1 MILRDELARICAEWM
16 SVEQMQ
22 DYCPNGLQVEGK
34 AEVHKLATS
43 VTASVAA
50 IDAAI
55 EWGADVLLVHHGYFW
70 RNEPVSIVGAKAARI
85 RRLMQ
90 ADMNLFAYHLPLDVN
105 AEFGNNA
112 ELAKL
117 WNLVDDGS
125 DAKRVWRTGSLD
137 FALPIEGFVE
147 RIRRTLRREPLV
159 IAAGP
164 QHVKRVAWCSGGAQ
178 GYFAQAIEQ
187 GIDAFIT
194 GEISEQCYHQALE
207 AGVHFIAAGH
217 HATERYGVQALGDKL
232 AKTYALEHRYIE
244 LANPG

>member
-1 MILRDELARICAEWM
+1 
-16 SVEQMQ
+16 
-22 DYCPNGLQVEGK
+22 
-34 AEVHKLATS
+34 
-43 VTASVAA
+43 
-50 IDAAI
+50 
-55 EWGADVLLVHHGYFW
+55 
-70 RNEPVSIVGAKAARI
+70 
-85 RRLMQ
+85 MQ
-90 ADMNLFAYHLPLDVN
+90 AEMNLFAYHLPLDMH

-117 WNLVDDGS
+117 WNLQDDAS
-125 DAKRVWRTGSLD
+125 DAKRIWRTGTLD
-137 FALPIEGFVE
+137 FVLPIDGFVE

-164 QHVKRVAWCSGGAQ
+164 QQVRRVAWCSGGAQ
-178 GYFAQAIEQ
+178 SYFTQAIEQ

-194 GEISEQCYHQALE
+194 GEVSEQCYHQAVE

-244 LANPG
+244 LANPV

>member
-70 RNEPVSIVGAKAARI
+70 RNEPASIVGAKAARI

-164 QHVKRVAWCSGGAQ
+164 QQVKRVAWCSGGAQ

>member
-1 MILRDELARICAEWM
+1 MILRDDLARLCAQWM
-16 SVEQMQ
+16 AVDQIQ

-34 AEVHKLATS
+34 AEIHKLATS

-50 IDAAI
+50 IEAAI
-55 EWGADVLLVHHGYFW
+55 EWGADALLVHHGYFW
-70 RNEPVSIVGAKAARI
+70 HNEPASIVGAKAARI

-90 ADMNLFAYHLPLDVN
+90 SDMNLFAYHLPLDMH

-117 WNLVDDGS
+117 WNLLDDGS

-137 FALPIEGFVE
+137 FTLPIEGFVE

-164 QHVKRVAWCSGGAQ
+164 AQVKRVAWCSGGAQ

-194 GEISEQCYHQALE
+194 GEVSEQCYHQALE

-217 HATERYGVQALGDKL
+217 HATERYGVQALAEKL
-232 AKTYALEHRYIE
+232 VQSHGLQHRYIE
-244 LANPG
+244 LANPI

>member
-1 MILRDELARICAEWM
+1 MILRDELSKVCTQWM
-16 SVEQMQ
+16 SVDQIQ

-34 AEVHKLATS
+34 SEIHKLATS

-50 IDAAI
+50 IEAAI
-55 EWGADVLLVHHGYFW
+55 EWGADALLVHHGYFW
-70 RNEPVSIVGAKAARI
+70 RNETASIVGAKAERI

-90 ADMNLFAYHLPLDVN
+90 ADMNLFAYHLPLDMH

-125 DAKRVWRTGSLD
+125 DAKRVWRTGTLD
-137 FALPIEGFVE
+137 FALPIDGFVE

-164 QHVKRVAWCSGGAQ
+164 KQVSRVAWCSGGAQ

-187 GIDAFIT
+187 GIDVFIT
-194 GEISEQCYHQALE
+194 GEVSEQCYHQAME

-217 HATERYGVQALGDKL
+217 HATERYGVQALGSQL
-232 AKTYALEHRYIE
+232 AQEFELEHRYIE
-244 LANPG
+244 LANPV

>member
-1 MILRDELARICAEWM
+1 MILRDELSKVCAQWM
-16 SVEQMQ
+16 SVDQIQ

-34 AEVHKLATS
+34 SEIHKLATS

-50 IDAAI
+50 IEAAI
-55 EWGADVLLVHHGYFW
+55 EWGADALLVHHGYFW
-70 RNEPVSIVGAKAARI
+70 RNEAASIVGAKAERI

-90 ADMNLFAYHLPLDVN
+90 ADMNLFAYHLPLDMH

-125 DAKRVWRTGSLD
+125 DAKRVWRTGTLD
-137 FALPIEGFVE
+137 FALPIDGFVE

-164 QHVKRVAWCSGGAQ
+164 KQVSRVAWCSGGAQ

-187 GIDAFIT
+187 GIDVFIT
-194 GEISEQCYHQALE
+194 GEVSEQCYHQAME

-217 HATERYGVQALGDKL
+217 HATERYGVQALGSQL
-232 AKTYALEHRYIE
+232 AQEFELEHRYIE
-244 LANPG
+244 LANPA

>member
-1 MILRDELARICAEWM
+1 MVLRDELARVCAEWM
-16 SVEQMQ
+16 SVEQIK

-34 AEVHKLATS
+34 VEIRKLATS

-50 IDAAI
+50 IEAAI
-55 EWGADVLLVHHGYFW
+55 AWGADALLVHHGYFW
-70 RNEPVSIVGAKAARI
+70 RNEPASIVGAKAARI

-90 ADMNLFAYHLPLDVN
+90 TDMNLFAYHLPLDMN

-117 WNLVDDGS
+117 WNLVDDGC
-125 DAKRVWRTGSLD
+125 DAQRVWRTGSLD
-137 FALPIEGFVE
+137 FALPIDGFIE
-147 RIRRTLRREPLV
+147 RVRRTLRREPLV

-164 QHVKRVAWCSGGAQ
+164 QQVRRVAWCSGGAQ

-194 GEISEQCYHQALE
+194 GEVSEQCYHQAVE

-244 LANPG
+244 LANPV

>member
-1 MILRDELARICAEWM
+1 MILRDELVKVCAEWM
-16 SVEQMQ
+16 SVEQIQ

-34 AEVHKLATS
+34 SEVRKLATS
-43 VTASVAA
+43 VTASLDA

-55 EWGADVLLVHHGYFW
+55 EWGADALLVHHGYFW
-70 RNEPVSIVGAKAARI
+70 RNEAASIVGAKSERI

-90 ADMNLFAYHLPLDVN
+90 ANISLFAYHLPLDMH

-112 ELAKL
+112 SLAKL

-125 DAKRVWRTGSLD
+125 DAKRVWRTGTLD
-137 FALPIEGFVE
+137 FALPIDGFVD

-164 QHVKRVAWCSGGAQ
+164 SQVSRVAWCSGGAQ

-187 GIDAFIT
+187 GVDVFIT
-194 GEISEQCYHQALE
+194 GEASEPCYHQAIE

-217 HATERYGVQALGDKL
+217 HATERYGVQALGEKL
-232 AKTYALEHRYIE
+232 AQGFALEHRYIE
-244 LANPG
+244 LANPI